1 SIGRLLIFVNP
12 NSGYMKGVKT
22 FNEKVEPELRRKR
35 IDYELIVTN
44 SVDHAKKV
52 VETREDLINFNAI
65 LILSGDGLV
74 FEVLN
79 GIFNRQDHWELLH
92 VLPIGIIP
100 SGSGNGLLSSVFA
113 SRKFPLKNPA
123 FTNKAIELV
132 TSDTCM
138 AQPVNLIHAQTRDAN
153 YASFLSV
160 GWGLMADIDVESERW
175 RKSLGSN
182 RFILGAL
189 IRCFNLR
196 TYRGC
201 LSFREHSLTDESTHT
216 PFAVFGRTAAE
227 KLRDCICAKPGTSR
241 KSRESAA
248 NRENEDIW
256 LTAHS
261 IEGIPPIDSP
271 LPQENWTV
279 IEDEF
284 VGVYA
289 VARSHISNEG
299 PMQPRA
305 MMDDQ
310 RIYLSYIR
318 KRDLPSRTSLLKM
331 LIALEKGNHLK
342 MDFLKW
348 VDVSSFRLESLTS
361 GKGKIV
367 LDGET
372 IGSDSIQVS
381 YNIVILLYF
390 WKRTKNILGINLQS
404 LENIVPSL
412 H

>member
-1 SIGRLLIFVNP
+1 MLSHCFSQGDWEKREMSDSIGRLLIFVNP

-22 FNEKVEPELRRKR
+22 FKEKVEPELRKKR
-35 IDYELIVTN
+35 IDFELIITDGA
-44 SVDHAKKV
+44 DHAKNI
-52 VETREDLINFNAI
+52 VETRDDLAEFNAI

-79 GIFNRQDHWELLH
+79 GFFNRPDHWELLH
-92 VLPIGIIP
+92 VLPIGIVP

-123 FTNKAIELV
+123 FMNKAIDLV
-132 TSDTCM
+132 TSATCL

-153 YASFLSV
+153 YAAFLSV

-182 RFILGAL
+182 RFVVGAL
-189 IRCFNLR
+189 IRCCNLR
-196 TYRGC
+196 TYRGR
-201 LSFREHSLTDESTHT
+201 LSYREHTLSDDSAHS

-227 KLRDCICAKPGTSR
+227 KLRDCTCNKPGTSR
-241 KSRESAA
+241 R
-248 NRENEDIW
+248 NRSEPATNRRNEDIW

-261 IEGIPPIDSP
+261 IEGIPPIDEKIP
-271 LPQENWTV
+271 DEGWTV

-289 VARSHISNEG
+289 MAASHIANDG

-305 MMDDQ
+305 MLDDE
-310 RIYLSYIR
+310 RIYLSFIR
-318 KRDLPSRTSLLKM
+318 KRDLPSRASLIKM

-348 VDVSSFRLESLTS
+348 VDVSSFRLESLTP
-361 GKGKIV
+361 GKGRIV

-372 IGSDSIQVS
+372 IGADSIQVTVS
-381 YNIVILLYF
+381 NY
-390 WKRTKNILGINLQS
+390 RTAIISDL
-404 LENIVPSL
+404 
-412 H
+412 